1 MRLVLSIRACA
12 VLAVVPLVALAAS
25 AAGRPAAPCAPDN
38 GGLDL
43 PDGFCAG
50 VVASD
55 VDDVRHLA
63 VGPGGDL
70 YAATGG
76 GLLRGGVAAFR
87 DRDGDGTMDE
97 RATFGPRGGN
107 DVGVYDGYLYLALER
122 SIVRWRLTPGK
133 L

>member
-1 MRLVLSIRACA
+1 MPLVRTAGHRAALAVTPIVALA
-12 VLAVVPLVALAAS
+12 VLA
-25 AAGRPAAPCAPDN
+25 AGRAMPPCAPDN
-38 GGLDL
+38 GGLSL
-43 PDGFCAG
+43 PDGFCAS

-63 VGPGGDL
+63 VGPDGDL

-97 RATFGPRGGN
+97 R
-107 DVGVYDGYLYLALER
+107 DVVR
-122 SIVRWRLTPGK
+122 SARRQ
-133 L
+133 